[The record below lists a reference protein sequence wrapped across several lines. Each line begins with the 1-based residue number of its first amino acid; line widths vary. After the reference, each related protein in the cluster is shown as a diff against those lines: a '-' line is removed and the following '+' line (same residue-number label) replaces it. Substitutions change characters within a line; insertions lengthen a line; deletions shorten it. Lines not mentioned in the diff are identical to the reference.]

1 MHTKIAHAVIAA
13 VLTLASGLSQA
24 ADIYPVD
31 KARFMTNTRFDFKV
45 ELDSVVERKDISIEI
60 NGKDYRRVL
69 KGDEIYI
76 GQEID
81 AGKSA
86 VLMRNVEI
94 TKPGR
99 YTVTVSGKGGA
110 KTVVWDLYT
119 TPEKRQA
126 KNVIL
131 LIADGLSVGH
141 RTAARIMSKGVVNGM
156 YNAPLAMDDMPHMA
170 LLGTSS
176 VDTIAADSANTAS
189 AYMTGHKSSVN
200 ALGVYGVGREIRT
213 C

>member
-94 TKPGR
+94 ITI
-99 YTVTVSGKGGA
+99 
-110 KTVVWDLYT
+110 
-119 TPEKRQA
+119 
-126 KNVIL
+126 VICQIISTIRALDNLIEL
-131 LIADGLSVGH
+131 LHGFIVE
-141 RTAARIMSKGVVNGM
+141 RTEVEQMLGNG
-156 YNAPLAMDDMPHMA
+156 
-170 LLGTSS
+170 
-176 VDTIAADSANTAS
+176 
-189 AYMTGHKSSVN
+189 
-200 ALGVYGVGREIRT
+200 IRL
-213 C
+213 

>member
-99 YTVTVSGKGGA
+99 YTVTVSGEGGA

-189 AYMTGHKSSVN
+189 AYMT
-200 ALGVYGVGREIRT
+200 
-213 C
+213 